1 MSHAVPREKVHTR
14 PPAHRVPLEAFSLLE
29 LLVVIAV
36 LGILAAMTSLAISSL
51 SQSTKLTIG
60 GNLAV
65 DLINNARQVARTR
78 NTMTMVAMVSSGA
91 DTGRALAILV
101 FSATNGTNGSWLQID
116 KWRTLPEG
124 ITIETN
130 NNFFQPPPASA
141 VPISRA
147 GAATDCVSAVFLPDG
162 RPLSASSV
170 PLVLIVKSAGPEAS
184 RTNNYYKII
193 MNQATGIPA
202 IRRP

>member
-1 MSHAVPREKVHTR
+1 MSRNTREASILPECRRLR
-14 PPAHRVPLEAFSLLE
+14 PYGFSLLE

-51 SQSTKLTIG
+51 SQGTKLTTA

-91 DTGRALAILV
+91 DTGRALAILA
-101 FSATNGTNGSWLQID
+101 FSATNGTNGSWSQID

-124 ITIETN
+124 IIIETN

-147 GAATDCVSAVFLPDG
+147 GAVTDCASAVFLPDG
-162 RPLSASSV
+162 RPLSTSSV
-170 PLVLIVKSAGPEAS
+170 PLVLFVKSATL
-184 RTNNYYKII
+184 TNNYYKII
-193 MNQATGIPA
+193 VNQATGIPT